1 MQIVP
6 NSSTSTRPVPLSW
19 VESLFARMQA
29 MYGNKFID
37 MWRDA
42 DLPTVKAM
50 WADEMGKLNSE
61 ELRRG
66 YGALITRDWPP
77 TLPEYIRMCKPSID
91 PTVAYYEA
99 VNGMQA
105 RERGEHGKWSH
116 PAIFWAAVQVS
127 SYDLKHLGFTQI
139 RTRWEKA
146 LADEME
152 KGEWAAVPEPMIALP
167 APGKSHLSREK
178 ATAMLSKLG
187 ASGVLKPS
195 ADGKHWARKIMQRV
209 ADNDPTLSAIQLRFA
224 REALEVRQ

>member
-1 MQIVP
+1 MQIVQ

-50 WADEMGKLNSE
+50 WAEEMGKLNSE
-61 ELRRG
+61 ELKRG
-66 YGALITRDWPP
+66 YGALMTRDWPP

-127 SYDLKHLGFTQI
+127 AYDLKHLGFSQI
-139 RTRWEKA
+139 KSRWEKA
-146 LADEME
+146 LSDEME
-152 KGEWAAVPEPMIALP
+152 KGEWSAVPEPMIALP
-167 APGKSHLSREK
+167 APGKSELSREK
-178 ATAMLSKLG
+178 ATAMLSALG
-187 ASGVLKPS
+187 ASGVLKQS
-195 ADGKHWARKIMQRV
+195 GDDRRWARKIMQRV
-209 ADNDPTLSAIQLRFA
+209 ADNDQNVSAMQVRFA
-224 REALEVRQ
+224 HEALEVRK